1 MNLKNYGL
9 NNGESMKV
17 AIYCRVSKQDQHPE
31 NQMLAL
37 KQFAKD
43 RNYDVYHIYVDSIS
57 GSKDSRPALNELMMG
72 ARSKKFNAVVVWKLD
87 RLGRSLQHLIQIIQ
101 EWDHLGIQFICKTQ
115 DIDTTKPSGK
125 LIFHIFGAIAEF
137 EREIIRERI
146 LLGLERRK
154 KQGKRLGRPKG
165 SKDKK
170 RRRTSGYINRWT
182 GKKTTP
188 HKMGNRSRENYAK

>member
-1 MNLKNYGL
+1 
-9 NNGESMKV
+9 MKV
-17 AIYCRVSKQDQHPE
+17 AIYVRVSKEDQHPE
-31 NQMLAL
+31 NQILEL
-37 KQFAKD
+37 EDFAKD
-43 RNYDVYHIYVDSIS
+43 RNYDVYHIYVDRIS
-57 GSKDSRPALNELMMG
+57 GSKDSRPALNELMLD
-72 ARSKKFNAVVVWKLD
+72 ARNKNFTAVVVWKLD

-101 EWDHLGIQFICKTQ
+101 EWNHLGIQFICKTQ

-137 EREIIRERI
+137 EREIIKERI

-154 KQGKRLGRPKG
+154 KEGKPLGRPKG

-170 RRRTSGYINRWT
+170 RRRKSGYIQRWA

-188 HKMGNRSRENYAK
+188 HKIENFPKENYAK